1 MTLQEKT
8 NISLKYFYLLP
19 LTYKLFLRFTSS
31 ERYVKVAVYKK
42 RDEKFKTFF
51 KEIFM

>member
-1 MTLQEKT
+1 MALQEMT

-31 ERYVKVAVYKK
+31 ERYDKVPVYKK
-42 RDEKFKTFF
+42 RDKKFKTFF